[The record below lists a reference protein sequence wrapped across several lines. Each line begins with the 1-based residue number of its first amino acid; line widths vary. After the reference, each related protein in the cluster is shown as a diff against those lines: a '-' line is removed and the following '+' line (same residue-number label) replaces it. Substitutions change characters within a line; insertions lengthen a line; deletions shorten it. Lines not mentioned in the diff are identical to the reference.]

1 MNDLN
6 FLIIIGIVI
15 LIIAIFSLIIY
26 LIQKKLFDIIKSNI
40 QNTNNEKELDFRE
53 QRISNL
59 IEPLNSQLQIL
70 NKGVNEIEKNRIESY
85 GRLSEQVDIL
95 ANGTRQLEQAL
106 RSPTSRGKWGEVQL
120 KRILELAGMS
130 EHVDFNLQK
139 ELSNNHG
146 RPDAIIH
153 LPGNR
158 ALAIDAKTPLSS
170 YIEYTEANS

>member
-15 LIIAIFSLIIY
+15 LITAIFSLIIY
-26 LIQKKLFDIIKSNI
+26 LIQKKLFDIMKSNI

-85 GRLSEQVDIL
+85 GRLSSLLI
-95 ANGTRQLEQAL
+95 
-106 RSPTSRGKWGEVQL
+106 
-120 KRILELAGMS
+120 
-130 EHVDFNLQK
+130 
-139 ELSNNHG
+139 
-146 RPDAIIH
+146 
-153 LPGNR
+153 
-158 ALAIDAKTPLSS
+158 
-170 YIEYTEANS
+170 